1 MKTYRIFIIVRGNGK
16 IYWNNISQQWFTH
29 SEHAT
34 PFMKEE
40 KEEREFLPL
49 GAKWEEIK

>member
-16 IYWNNISQQWFTH
+16 IYWNNILNQWTIYLNN
-29 SEHAT
+29 AT

-40 KEEREFLPL
+40 MEERQFLPL
-49 GAKWEEIK
+49 GAEWEEIQ